1 MENST
6 KYARQ
11 LRRHLTPQER
21 RLRQHL
27 RNRRFA
33 SYKFRRQHPVGPCIL
48 DFACCATRLAIELD
62 GGQHDERRAYY
73 VRRSRWLQSQGW
85 RVLRF
90 WNNEF
95 EEYEDAVMQRILE
108 ALESPMPSPRPSP

>member
-62 GGQHDERRAYY
+62 GGQHDGGVPTMFAAPAGYRARDGGFYASGIMSLKSMKM
-73 VRRSRWLQSQGW
+73 R
-85 RVLRF
+85 
-90 WNNEF
+90 
-95 EEYEDAVMQRILE
+95 
-108 ALESPMPSPRPSP
+108 